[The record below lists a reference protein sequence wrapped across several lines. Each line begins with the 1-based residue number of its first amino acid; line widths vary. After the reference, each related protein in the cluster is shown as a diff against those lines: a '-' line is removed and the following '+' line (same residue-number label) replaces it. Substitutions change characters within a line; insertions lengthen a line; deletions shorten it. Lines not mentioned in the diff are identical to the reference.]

1 MIAIPSAGL
10 RRLMLLECRGYLR
23 GALRRLKTPKGATF
37 ALLGGL
43 LLAVWLRSLFQ
54 SPDVI
59 GVGEQAIAREGTGG
73 LPEGDLVLRT
83 LCLGVLVLVSISGV
97 VTRGIHI
104 PPERLERL
112 LALPVSRSDFLRYR
126 LWSVVARTMTG
137 APILAVLAM
146 VRTNSSGAILL
157 AVPLFLGLSSVLG
170 FLASLLSAGL
180 ESSPAFVRVT
190 DKLRSGGR
198 FLLLMLLLL
207 IPVVTAGRAAPE
219 LLPSWLVGTGAS
231 LMETFGQVDFPAL
244 IRLLSRPL
252 DPFLALAQGSGAA
265 SLFKNGSLC
274 ILIVL
279 AVLELAAR
287 VPVDFREMAIEGAK
301 SSAKR
306 IRSAGSVGRAASGG
320 RARVGL
326 FGVPHLFGRGP
337 MGAVAWRKLSGIWRK
352 ARGFLGI
359 SLFLGCFL
367 LFGVRLIFGGDLFRV
382 AQAGQSIEDVT
393 YLNDI
398 GSAVLALLGTLYLT
412 NGLRFDFRED
422 LVQLDILKSWP
433 LQPWKM
439 FLGSLLPQTMA
450 ISLVVSAL
458 LLTWLLISEATGL
471 FILLLVLALPAVV
484 FAWVAVDNIAFL
496 IWPVRFVP
504 GQAGQL
510 QHIGRGLLLTFA
522 RMTLFLVSFG
532 LAACFGA
539 LAWLAL
545 IRVESLGPEGLITS
559 VALVVLGVLLA
570 VDCGLAMVGGM
581 AFARYDPARDRV

>member
-10 RRLMLLECRGYLR
+10 RRLMLLECRGYFR
-23 GALRRLKTPKGATF
+23 GILRRLKTPKGATF

-43 LLAVWLRSLFQ
+43 LLVVWMRSLFN
-54 SPDVI
+54 SPDVL
-59 GVGEQAIAREGTGG
+59 GGGENVAARDALGG
-73 LPEGDLVLRT
+73 FPEGDLILRT
-83 LCLGVLVLVSISGV
+83 ICFGVLVLVTISGV

-146 VRTNSSGAILL
+146 VRTGSSGAILL

-170 FLASLLSAGL
+170 FLASLLSAGM
-180 ESSPAFVRVT
+180 ESSAAFVRVT

-198 FLLLMLLLL
+198 FLMLMLLLL
-207 IPVVTAGRAAPE
+207 IPVVTVGRQAPE
-219 LLPSWLVGTGAS
+219 LLPGWAAGFNTTLIES
-231 LMETFGQVDFPAL
+231 FGQVDFAAL
-244 IRLLSRPL
+244 IRLLTSPL
-252 DPFLALAQGSGAA
+252 DPFLALALGSGAA
-265 SLFKNGSLC
+265 SLFVNGSLC
-274 ILIVL
+274 FLILL

-287 VPVDFREMAIEGAK
+287 VPVDFREMAIEGAQ

-320 RARVGL
+320 RARLGL

-337 MGAVAWRKLSGIWRK
+337 IGSVAWRKLSGIWRK

-367 LFGVRLIFGGDLFRV
+367 LFGVRLIFGGDLFGGG
-382 AQAGQSIEDVT
+382 QAGQSAEDVT
-393 YLNDI
+393 YLNDM

-422 LVQLDILKSWP
+422 LAQLDILKSWP
-433 LQPWKM
+433 LAPWKM
-439 FLGSLLPQTMA
+439 FLGSLLPQTLA

-458 LLTWLLISEATGL
+458 LLIWLLISEATGL
-471 FILLLVLALPAVV
+471 FILLLVLGLPAVV

-545 IRVESLGPEGLITS
+545 IRIDDLSTEWLISL
-559 VALVVLGVLLA
+559 VALVALGVLVAVDFGLA
-570 VDCGLAMVGGM
+570 VVGGL

>member
-1 MIAIPSAGL
+1 MIAIPSPGL
-10 RRLMLLECRGYLR
+10 RRLMRLECRGYFR
-23 GALRRLKTPKGATF
+23 GILRRLKTPKGATF
-37 ALLGGL
+37 ALLGAL
-43 LLAVWLRSLFQ
+43 LLAVWMRSLFR
-54 SPDVI
+54 SPDVL
-59 GVGEQAIAREGTGG
+59 GSGDRSATLDALGG
-73 LPEGDLVLRT
+73 IPESDLILRT
-83 LCLGVLVLVSISGV
+83 ICLGVLVLVFISGI

-104 PPERLERL
+104 PPDRLERL
-112 LALPVSRSDFLRYR
+112 LALPVSRRDFLRYR

-146 VRTNSSGAILL
+146 VRTGNSMGTLL

-170 FLASLLSAGL
+170 FLASLLSAGM
-180 ESSPAFVRVT
+180 ESNPAFVRVT

-207 IPVVTAGRAAPE
+207 IPVVTVGRQAPE
-219 LLPSWLVGTGAS
+219 MLPSWIPSFGAALS
-231 LMETFGQVDFPAL
+231 DSFGQVDFPAL
-244 IRLLSRPL
+244 VRLLTRPL
-252 DPFLALAQGSGAA
+252 DPFIGLAQGSGLT
-265 SLFKNGSLC
+265 SLLGNGSLC
-274 ILIVL
+274 VLILL
-279 AVLELAAR
+279 SVLELAAR

-301 SSAKR
+301 SSALR
-306 IRSAGSVGRAASGG
+306 IRNVGSVGRAASSG

-326 FGVPHLFGRGP
+326 FGVPHMFGRGP
-337 MGAVAWRKLSGIWRK
+337 MGTVAWRKLSGIWRK
-352 ARGFLGI
+352 ARGFLVI

-367 LFGVRLIFGGDLFRV
+367 LFGVRLIFGGDLFGGELS
-382 AQAGQSIEDVT
+382 GQSAEDLT
-393 YLNDI
+393 DLNDM

-422 LVQLDILKSWP
+422 LAQLDILKSWP

-439 FLGSLLPQTMA
+439 FLGSLLPQTLA

-458 LLTWLLISEATGL
+458 LLIWLIISEATGL
-471 FILLLVLALPAVV
+471 FIFLLALGLPAVV

-545 IRVESLGPEGLITS
+545 IQIDNLSPELLFTL
-559 VALVVLGVLLA
+559 VALSALGVLVAVDFGLA
-570 VDCGLAMVGGM
+570 VVGGL